1 VTDAVRSA
9 MRTPFVATFVAAGIV
24 GWSAAMLAQQSA
36 PSRPA
41 RAAAAQR
48 PTATGGVDF
57 AGQIQPILEAKCLE
71 CHSATRRKG
80 GLSLAN
86 YGDILEGGKD
96 GAIVRPGRGVASQ
109 LIQRLTGEADGDQ
122 MPKDDPPLPAGE
134 IALIRRWIDQGA
146 RATPGGPPAPQ
157 PWDAPLTLA
166 APPVPPRVW
175 PEWDRPADRLVA
187 DYLRAQGVRQPP
199 AAIGDAAFARRAYLD
214 AWGLLPTP
222 EQLQAFLDDP
232 APAKRDALVRAL
244 LADGDRY
251 ADHWM
256 SFWNDLLRNEDG
268 VTYFSEQDGRR
279 SITPWLLPALRD
291 NLPYDRF
298 VRALLDPSAP
308 GDPEGFLIGV
318 NWRGVT
324 SAAVTPSMQ
333 ASQNT
338 AQAFLGV
345 NLKCTACH
353 DSFVNKWKLKDAYGL
368 AAYFAPEGRLQLFRC
383 DVAQERYAEPGFL
396 YPGVGQA
403 PKSPSLADR
412 RAAAAATFTD
422 PRLGRLPRTIVNR
435 LWQRLLGQGIVANP
449 DEMDGRPW
457 SPALLDWLAS
467 DLVAHGYDLRHTL
480 AAIMTSR
487 AYQMEAVARRGEL
500 PATAYVFRG
509 PEIRRLTAEQFTDA
523 IGSITGEW
531 GVAPTPAPAAPARK
545 PGAGEPLPSQPTTT
559 GTAAREWRTPSSSLT
574 RALGR
579 PIRDQVTSMRS
590 AEATT
595 LQALEL
601 TNGAELSQRLA
612 RGAQRMLGVLPADR
626 VSLYTRAVEGR
637 RATSSRFAVDVS
649 QASRL
654 WLVVEDTGSNVP
666 AAMLPAW
673 ADAELVGT
681 AGATP
686 LSALTPVS
694 ATGLRDGG
702 SPVAVPEGRGG
713 GIRVRAP
720 SVLVY
725 DIAGRGVTQ
734 LTGVIG
740 LENKT
745 DDIGSTLNPALR
757 FYVFD
762 GEPDLDRLLPPKP
775 GAPFP
780 RPAALTTVPAVVDR
794 VYRHALGRAP
804 TEAERRVAET
814 ALRAPDGDRPSPDGL
829 ADLLWAI
836 VMMPEFQ
843 LLR

>member
-1 VTDAVRSA
+1 MQSRFFAALVAFGSCAWIASLAGQAGQTPTPPAPAAPRS
-9 MRTPFVATFVAAGIV
+9 
-24 GWSAAMLAQQSA
+24 
-36 PSRPA
+36 PA
-41 RAAAAQR
+41 RI
-48 PTATGGVDF
+48 DF
-57 AGQIQPILEAKCLE
+57 ARQVQPILEAKCLE

-80 GLSLAN
+80 GLSLAS
-86 YGDILEGGKD
+86 YGDLLDGGKD
-96 GAIVRPGRGVASQ
+96 GAIVRPGRGPVSQ

-134 IALIRRWIDQGA
+134 IALIRRWVDEGA
-146 RATPGGPPAPQ
+146 RATPNGPRAPQ
-157 PWDAPLTLA
+157 PWDAPLTLT
-166 APPVPPRVW
+166 APPLPPRVW
-175 PEWDRPADRLVA
+175 PGWEQPADRLVA
-187 DYLRAQGVRQPP
+187 VYLRGQGVQRPP
-199 AAIGDAAFARRAYLD
+199 VTVADAAFARRAYLD

-222 EQLQAFLDDP
+222 EQIQAFLDDP
-232 APAKRDALVRAL
+232 APGKRDALVRAL

-279 SITPWLLPALRD
+279 SITPWLQPALRD

-298 VRALLDPSAP
+298 VRALIDPSAP

-324 SAAVTPSMQ
+324 SAAVTPAMQ

-353 DSFVNKWKLKDAYGL
+353 DSFVNRWKLKDAYGL
-368 AAYFAPEGRLQLFRC
+368 AAYFAPEGKLQLFRC
-383 DVAQERYAEPGFL
+383 DVAQERYAEPGFI
-396 YPGVGQA
+396 YPGVGRA
-403 PKSPSLADR
+403 PTSPSLADR

-422 PRLGRLPRTIVNR
+422 PRLGRLPRTVVNR

-467 DLVAHGYDLRHTL
+467 DFVAHGYDVRHTL
-480 AAIMTSR
+480 ATIMTSR
-487 AYQMEAVARRGEL
+487 AYQL
-500 PATAYVFRG
+500 PAVTRTGEMPARGYVFRG
-509 PEIRRLTAEQFTDA
+509 PEVRRLTAEEFTDA

-531 GVAPTPAPAAPARK
+531 GVAPTPAPGEPERRAGAAS
-545 PGAGEPLPSQPTTT
+545 PLPSQPTTT
-559 GTAAREWRTPSSSLT
+559 GRPARDWQTPSTSLT

-579 PIRDQVTSMRS
+579 PIRDQVISTRS

-601 TNGAELSQRLA
+601 TNGAELSRRLA
-612 RGAQRMLGVLPADR
+612 RGARRLLGVLPEDR
-626 VSLYTRAVEGR
+626 VSLYTRSVEGR

-649 QASRL
+649 RASRL

-673 ADAELVGT
+673 ADAEVVGPG
-681 AGATP
+681 GATP

-694 ATGLRDGG
+694 ATGVRDGQG
-702 SPVAVPEGRGG
+702 AVTVRDGQGA

-725 DIAGRGVTQ
+725 DLAGRGATE
-734 LTGVIG
+734 LRGLIGV
-740 LENKT
+740 ENKA
-745 DDIGSTLNPALR
+745 DDIGSTLTPALR

-762 GEPDLDRLLPPKP
+762 VEPDLDRLLPPKP
-775 GAPFP
+775 GAPMP
-780 RPAALTTVPAVVDR
+780 QPTTQATIPAVVDR
-794 VYRHALGRAP
+794 VYRHALGRPPAD
-804 TEAERRVAET
+804 AERRVAEA
-814 ALRAPDGDRPSPDGL
+814 ALRSPDGDRPSPDGL
-829 ADLLWAI
+829 ADLLWA
-836 VMMPEFQ
+836 VLMTPEFQ

>member
-1 VTDAVRSA
+1 
-9 MRTPFVATFVAAGIV
+9 MRPPFVATFVAAGIL
-24 GWSAAMLAQQSA
+24 GWSAAMLAQQAA
-36 PSRPA
+36 PSTPARPPAAPRPA
-41 RAAAAQR
+41 SAAPAG
-48 PTATGGVDF
+48 TVDF
-57 AGQIQPILEAKCLE
+57 AKQVQPILEAKCLE

-80 GLSLAN
+80 GLSLAS
-86 YGDILEGGKD
+86 YGDVLDGGKD
-96 GAIVRPGRGVASQ
+96 GAIVRPGRGPASQ

-122 MPKDDPPLPAGE
+122 MPKDDPPLAAGD
-134 IALIRRWIDQGA
+134 IALIRRWIDEGA
-146 RATPGGPPAPQ
+146 RSTPGGPPAPQ

-166 APPVPPRVW
+166 APPVPPQTW
-175 PEWDRPADRLVA
+175 PGWDRPADRLVA
-187 DYLRAQGVRQPP
+187 AYLRTQGVRQPP
-199 AAIGDAAFARRAYLD
+199 AVIGDAAFARRVYLD

-222 EQLQAFLDDP
+222 EQIQTFLDDP

-268 VTYFSEQDGRR
+268 VTYFSEQDGRK
-279 SITPWLLPALRD
+279 SITPWLRPALRD

-298 VRALLDPSAP
+298 VRALIDPSAP
-308 GDPEGFLIGV
+308 GDPAGFLIGV

-324 SAAVTPSMQ
+324 SAAVTPAMQ

-467 DLVAHGYDLRHTL
+467 DFVAHGYDLRHTL
-480 AAIMTSR
+480 ATIMTSR
-487 AYQMEAVARRGEL
+487 AYQMDAVARRGEL
-500 PATAYVFRG
+500 PATGYVFRG

-531 GVAPTPAPAAPARK
+531 GTAPPPAPSAPSRQPVAAN
-545 PGAGEPLPSQPTTT
+545 EPLPSQPTMT
-559 GTAAREWRTPSSSLT
+559 GIAAREWQTPSSSLT

-579 PIRDQVTSMRS
+579 PIRDQVTSTRS

-612 RGAQRMLGVLPADR
+612 RGARRMLGVLPPDR

-637 RATSSRFAVDVS
+637 QATSKRFAVDVS
-649 QASRL
+649 RATRL

-673 ADAELVGT
+673 ADAALVGP
-681 AGATP
+681 AGPTP
-686 LSALTPVS
+686 LSSLKPVS
-694 ATGLRDGG
+694 ATGVRDGQGAVVVPDG
-702 SPVAVPEGRGG
+702 SGG

-762 GEPDLDRLLPPKP
+762 GEPDMDRLLPPRP
-775 GAPFP
+775 GAPM
-780 RPAALTTVPAVVDR
+780 PAPTALTSIPAVVDR
-794 VYRHALGRAP
+794 VYRHALGRPP
-804 TEAERRVAET
+804 TDSERRVAEA

-836 VMMPEFQ
+836 VMTPEFQ